1 MAGFLFPFRMLCSET
16 NYLVAGAAAA
26 VVSAAG
32 AAVSAAGAACSVTV
46 VESVASVFP
55 ELELQ
60 ANIESIPAIISSCAN
75 LFISL
80 KIKSLRFE
88 GLKITMQKYA
98 NLRSIVLE
106 TPKKFLS
113 HSYSKV
119 RQMKSID
126 VSLNNLHKML

>member
-1 MAGFLFPFRMLCSET
+1 MLCSET

-46 VESVASVFP
+46 VESVVASVFP

-113 HSYSKV
+113 HSDSKV
-119 RQMKSID
+119 RQAKSID